1 MKTRVLVVDDS
12 PLIRAVLR
20 EAFERTL
27 DLEVVGEAGDGRQA
41 IERVLELRPD
51 IVTMDVLMPVLDG
64 LAATEEIMRVRPTP
78 IVIVARDGGDSRVL
92 ALEALGKGALAV
104 FPKPATG
111 FDDPSARDLAV
122 TIRRLSNEAGQ
133 SRRFFPSV
141 ALPLAK
147 IRVLLVDDSSL
158 IRQVMRQALAHYP
171 DMEVVGEA
179 GDGVAA
185 VKLAAR
191 LRPDVVCLDILMPI
205 MGGHETTQ
213 QLLRQ
218 PSLGIVLVTREREA
232 AEQLLAA
239 QAPGSPIEIFL
250 KPSTGF
256 DETSA
261 AQLAA
266 AIRRQAQPG
275 GSRMQ
280 ALESTQIRREPIHPV
295 QVAIVGI
302 VGSTGA
308 PRVLRDLVRGLPAD
322 FPVPVVVVQHTQRG
336 YADAF
341 ASWLSADSPLP
352 VRLGSAGHVLVP
364 GEIVVAPDDM
374 HMEIH
379 TGGLVALRTSLP
391 VAGFR
396 PSATVLLTS
405 LAEAFGQHALG
416 MVLSGMGNDGVEGLG
431 AIYSA
436 GGCAV
441 VEDPNTAAVPGM
453 PSRALARATGA
464 HVERASRLAWLLIE
478 LAASG
483 RSWKPVAS

>member
-27 DLEVVGEAGDGRQA
+27 DIEVVGEAGDGRQA
-41 IERVLELRPD
+41 VECVRELRPD
-51 IVTMDVLMPVLDG
+51 IVTMDVLMPVQDG
-64 LAATEEIMRVRPTP
+64 LAATEEIMRMQPTP
-78 IVIVARDGGDSRVL
+78 IVIVARDGGDSRAL
-92 ALEALGKGALAV
+92 AVEALGKGALAV

-111 FDDPSARDLAV
+111 FDDPSARELAV
-122 TIRRLSNEAGQ
+122 TIRRLAGEAGQ
-133 SRRFFPSV
+133 SRRFFPPA
-141 ALPLAK
+141 ALPLSK

-158 IRQVMRQALAHYP
+158 IRQVMRQALAQFP
-171 DMEVVGEA
+171 DIEVVAEA

-185 VKLAAR
+185 VKLSAE

-205 MGGHETTQ
+205 MGGHETAQ
-213 QLLRQ
+213 QLFRQ
-218 PSLGIVLVTREREA
+218 PSLGILLVTRERA
-232 AEQLLAA
+232 AARRLLAA
-239 QAPGSPIEIFL
+239 QVLGSPIEVFL
-250 KPSTGF
+250 KPSSGF
-256 DETSA
+256 NNASA
-261 AQLAA
+261 VELAA
-266 AIRRQAQPG
+266 AIRRLAQAGGALGPG
-275 GSRMQ
+275 
-280 ALESTQIRREPIHPV
+280 LETPQGRLDPIHPV
-295 QVAIVGI
+295 QVAIAGI

-322 FPVPVVVVQHTQRG
+322 FPVPIVVVQHTERG
-336 YADAF
+336 YAEAF
-341 ASWLSADSPLP
+341 SSWLRADSPLP

-374 HMEIH
+374 HMEVH
-379 TGGLVALRTSLP
+379 TGGLVVLRATLP
-391 VAGFR
+391 VTGFR

-405 LAEAFGQHALG
+405 LAETFGQHALG
-416 MVLSGMGNDGVEGLG
+416 MVLSGMGNDGGEGLG

-441 VEDPNTAAVPGM
+441 VEDPDTAAVPGM

-464 HVERASRLAWLLIE
+464 HVARAARLAWLLIE

-483 RSWKPVAS
+483 RSWKPT